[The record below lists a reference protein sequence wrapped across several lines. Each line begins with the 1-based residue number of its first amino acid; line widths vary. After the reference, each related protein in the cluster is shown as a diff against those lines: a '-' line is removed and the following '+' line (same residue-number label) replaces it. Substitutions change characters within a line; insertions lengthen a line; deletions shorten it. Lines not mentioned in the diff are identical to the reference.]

1 MRPVR
6 WFLQAPLAL
15 GVCSALGAC
24 VSEQAGYDDVRSLT
38 AERLGHAARW
48 HADAERSGIDAESRR
63 LLDQPIDA
71 DTAARIAV
79 LNSPMLQASFEKL
92 GVARAELAHALRL
105 PNPHVGGALR
115 YGPERPDVE
124 LEAMIPLS
132 EFLFLPARDDV
143 GTAGLDASA
152 LEVAGLAVD
161 VAFDARAAFYEYQLA
176 QQSLELSRSTLESLW
191 AASAMAEQLARAG
204 NVTELARASE
214 QVAYEEARLE
224 VTRAEAQVYERREAL
239 NRVLGLFGRDAA
251 SWRGRPLLP
260 EVVPS
265 DALTKDVESRAV
277 RTSLD
282 LAMGQRRLDQARD
295 RASLARAEG
304 WVPELKAGVSAERAE
319 DGWGVGPA
327 AEVELPL
334 FYQGQ
339 GETGAAL
346 AAARQQQ
353 RMLTNTAVA
362 VRATARSLATRLSAA
377 EQSLGF
383 YDGTVLPLRRRVVAQ
398 AQLQYNAMQIGVF
411 QLLAAKREATVAEQ
425 KRLAL
430 LGEYWAARNELERL
444 LAGKLG
450 SKLTS
455 APTAAPAGAA
465 EAVTA
470 GH

>member
-1 MRPVR
+1 MRTVCS
-6 WFLQAPLAL
+6 FFEAPLVL

-38 AERLGHAARW
+38 AERLGQSARW
-48 HADAERSGIDAESRR
+48 HADAERSGIEAESHQ

-79 LNSPMLQASFEKL
+79 LNSPLLQASFEKL
-92 GVARAELAHALRL
+92 GVARAELRHALRL

-115 YGPERPDVE
+115 YGPERPEVE

-132 EFLFLPARDDV
+132 EFLFLPSRDDV
-143 GTAGLDASA
+143 GSAGLDASA
-152 LEVAGLAVD
+152 FEVAGLAVD

-176 QQSLELSRSTLESLW
+176 EQSLELSRATLGSLW

-214 QVAYEEARLE
+214 QVAYEEARLD
-224 VTRAEAQVYERREAL
+224 VTRAEARVFERREAL

-251 SWRGRPLLP
+251 LWKAQPLSP
-260 EVVPS
+260 EVAPS
-265 DALTKDVESRAV
+265 DALTRDVESRAV
-277 RTSLD
+277 AASLD
-282 LAMGQRRLDQARD
+282 LAMGQRRLDQARE

-319 DGWGVGPA
+319 EGWGVGPA

-339 GETGAAL
+339 GETGRAL

-353 RMLTNTAVA
+353 RMLAHTAVA

-383 YDGTVLPLRRRVVAQ
+383 YEGTVLPLRTRVVEQ

-411 QLLAAKREATVAEQ
+411 QLLQAKRDATLAEQ

-430 LGEYWAARNELERL
+430 LGEYWATRNELERL

-450 SKLTS
+450 SELPS
-455 APTAAPAGAA
+455 APPTAPAGAGDMSS
-465 EAVTA
+465 A